1 MPGMGIRSRIRTQ
14 AQAGWAIART
24 DLQLFRR
31 YPRLG
36 LAALAIVLVPAIY
49 ALIYLS
55 SVWDPNTRTSDLPV
69 GVVNLDAGLVERGRV
84 SNVGAELTQELLASD
99 AFGFRRLEDA
109 DAARQAVRD
118 GRLGFAVIFP
128 ADFSANALPGTRPG
142 SGKVVVVLSEGN
154 NYASAGMARRF
165 AEELGHRI
173 NEALNEKRWEQ
184 VLVSADGSGRSLDML
199 RVGLAQLQTGARTYG
214 EGLVRYSATAAQLAA
229 GLRQVGAGARSM
241 EAKLPAE
248 ADLRAL
254 RNGTQRLAS
263 RQREMGTGLEQLR
276 QGATRLTAGAQ
287 ELQEETAG
295 LPFVGEKIAASAGT
309 LADGGRQLGEGL
321 GTALAA
327 NAQMSRGAGR
337 IEESTARLTDG
348 LAQLSEQLRLLSE
361 QLPEDSRLDEFARGG
376 AELSRAAQKL
386 RTGIE
391 LVSSALPETTGQLS
405 GSARGLAGSVQPEV
419 EVLAP
424 VPNNGSAFAPN
435 MIAMA
440 LWLGAVMS
448 VYVFHM
454 HWLSAE
460 HAHAGPMARS
470 LGRYAAPA
478 LLVLL
483 QTVLIVL
490 VLCFGLG
497 VAVPAPGSFALI
509 MLAAGQAFL
518 AIVLALLRL
527 FGELGKL
534 LVVLL
539 LTLQL
544 AAGGGVM
551 PIELTADFFR
561 AVHDWLPFSW
571 VVKALRASL
580 FGAYDGG
587 WLRPWLEV
595 ALIGLGALLLSGLVR
610 RWKIVPAQ
618 DYRPAI
624 DL

>member
-1 MPGMGIRSRIRTQ
+1 MGVRSHLRAQ
-14 AQAGWAIART
+14 AQVGWAIART

-31 YPRLG
+31 FPRLG

-55 SVWDPNTRTSDLPV
+55 SVWDPNAKTSDLPV
-69 GVVNLDAGLVERGRV
+69 GVVNLDTGFVDRGRA
-84 SNVGAELTQELLASD
+84 SNVGAELTQELVGSG
-99 AFGFRRLEDA
+99 AFGFRRLDDA
-109 DAARQAVRD
+109 EAARQAVRK
-118 GRLGFAVIFP
+118 GTLGFAVIFP

-142 SGKVVVVLSEGN
+142 NGKVVVVLSEGN

-165 AEELGHRI
+165 ADELGHRI

-184 VLVSADGSGRSLDML
+184 VLVSADGSGKSLDML
-199 RVGLAQLQTGARTYG
+199 RVGLAQLHTGAKTYG
-214 EGLVRYSATAAQLAA
+214 EGLARYSATATQLAA
-229 GLRQVGAGARSM
+229 GFKQVGAGARSM
-241 EAKLPAE
+241 ETRLPNE

-276 QGATRLTAGAQ
+276 QGSTRLTSGALQ
-287 ELQEETAG
+287 LQEETVG
-295 LPFVGEKIAASAGT
+295 LPFVGEKIAASAAT

-321 GTALAA
+321 GTALSA

-337 IEESTARLTDG
+337 IEESTAKLTEG
-348 LAQLSEQLRLLSE
+348 MTQLSEQLRALAE
-361 QLPEDSRLDEFARGG
+361 KLPEDSRLDEFAQGG
-376 AELSRAAQKL
+376 TELSRAALKL

-391 LVSSALPETTGQLS
+391 LVASALPETPGQLI
-405 GSARGLAGSVQPEV
+405 GSARGLAESVKPEL

-448 VYVFHM
+448 VYLFNM

-460 HAHAGPMARS
+460 HAHAGPLTRS

-478 LLVLL
+478 LVVLL

-497 VAVPAPGSFALI
+497 VFVPEPMSFLLI

-518 AIVLALLRL
+518 AIVLALLRV

-534 LVVLL
+534 FVILL

-551 PIELTADFFR
+551 PIELTADVFR

-595 ALIGLGALLLSGLVR
+595 VLVGLLALLLSCLVR
-610 RWKIVPAQ
+610 RWKVVPAQ
-618 DYRPAI
+618 EYRPAI
-624 DL
+624 EV